1 MAGLAFFRR
10 RLALLAFL
18 ALAFAFAY
26 PMQVNGFNQT
36 AHYALV
42 RSLAVHH
49 VPNID
54 RSRGEVGDLSTGDA
68 ALYEGHYYATRP
80 PGLAAATL
88 PAFFVLEAVGMRT
101 VGDPT
106 RVIWALHL
114 WSIALAGLALL
125 LLVAWVAERLE
136 PGLGVA
142 AAVTVGLGT
151 LVLPFSTLFFSHVPS
166 ALLGFAAFAVLFRER
181 QREPRLA
188 LVAGAGVLAGLAIT
202 FEYPLVLVAGIVG
215 LYALVRPDRLRR
227 ALAYGGGVLAGVL
240 PLLAF
245 NVWAFRDP
253 LHIAHEDFFQS
264 REHRSEGILGFSLP
278 SPQAAFDLLF
288 SSMGLLV
295 MGPVAAAGV
304 VGAALLYRRPGRRA
318 EAVVLL
324 VIPVA
329 YLLYTASLKAVSPFG
344 GLGPPRYL
352 VTILP
357 FVGVGLA
364 LAYRAFPL
372 TTLALALVS
381 VFQQVVTTATGPLA
395 AYDGDWL
402 GRLRRH
408 DFVQTGASIVEVT
421 GWYTIA
427 PFFLAV
433 LLGGIFA
440 LAASRHPH
448 VARAELPL
456 AVGAVVVWALVALAA
471 ENPNG
476 APPGTGYV
484 TAAAALLVALAALLA
499 WRYGRGPW
507 LPRALGAPRG
517 QRA

>member
-1 MAGLAFFRR
+1 MPEAGRRPSRR
-10 RLALLAFL
+10 RLGVLAVL
-18 ALAFAFAY
+18 ALGFAFAY

-42 RSLAVHH
+42 RSLASGT
-49 VPNID
+49 PNID

-88 PAFFVLEAVGMRT
+88 PAFFALEAIGMRT

-114 WSIALAGLALL
+114 WSIALAGLALV

-142 AAVTVGLGT
+142 AGVTVGLGT
-151 LVLPFSTLFFSHVPS
+151 LVLALSTLFFSHVPS
-166 ALLGFAAFAVLFRER
+166 AALGFAAFALLFREKL
-181 QREPRLA
+181 REPRLA
-188 LVAGAGVLAGLAIT
+188 LVGAAGLLAGLAVT

-215 LYALVRPDRLRR
+215 LYALARPDRVRR
-227 ALAYGGGVLAGVL
+227 ALAYGAGVLVGVL

-264 REHRSEGILGFSLP
+264 REHRSEGLLGFSLP
-278 SPQAAFDLLF
+278 DPGSAFDLLF
-288 SSMGLLV
+288 SSLGLLV
-295 MGPVAAAGV
+295 AGPVVAAGV
-304 VGAALLYRRPGRRA
+304 AGAVLLARRHAYRA
-318 EAVVLL
+318 EALVLL
-324 VIPVA
+324 AVPVV
-329 YLLYTASLKAVSPFG
+329 YLLYNASLKAVSPFG

-381 VFQQVVTTATGPLA
+381 AFQHVVTTATGPLA

-408 DFVQTGASIVEVT
+408 DFVQTGASVVEVT

-427 PFFLAV
+427 PFFAAAL
-433 LLGGIFA
+433 
-440 LAASRHPH
+440 LAAGLAFLASRRPE
-448 VARAELPL
+448 VARGELPL
-456 AVGAVVVWALVALAA
+456 AVGAVLLWALAALAA

-476 APPGTGYV
+476 LPPSTGYV
-484 TAAAALLVALAALLA
+484 VAAAAALVAVCALVA
-499 WRYGRGPW
+499 WRWGRGPW
-507 LPRALGAPRG
+507 LAGVPRS